1 MWKDKFYKI
10 IPFMGLHIHF
20 SGGSSPWFLMSESST
35 YVWAFAVLCWSCL
48 GESSFLP
55 FIFVGAT
62 LFSAR
67 RQFIV
72 KQIRGEETTGADKK
86 SGQQLYMPVTGAG
99 NQNAEGRRNREL
111 RALPLL
117 PTEVRLPHFCQDVA
131 CQRGILRQ
139 KGDYLFFLFFLF
151 FF

>member
-1 MWKDKFYKI
+1 MIRSGVKGIQVDGNAFLGKGWAER
-10 IPFMGLHIHF
+10 LH
-20 SGGSSPWFLMSESST
+20 
-35 YVWAFAVLCWSCL
+35 V
-48 GESSFLP
+48 LP
-55 FIFVGAT
+55 FIFVGTA

-139 KGDYLFFLFFLF
+139 KGDYLFFFSSSSSKRYKSYFTLFTKYQLSRTS
-151 FF
+151 

>member
-1 MWKDKFYKI
+1 MIRSGVKGIQVDRNAFLGKGWAER
-10 IPFMGLHIHF
+10 LH
-20 SGGSSPWFLMSESST
+20 
-35 YVWAFAVLCWSCL
+35 V
-48 GESSFLP
+48 LP

-72 KQIRGEETTGADKK
+72 KHRGEETTGADKK

-139 KGDYLFFLFFLF
+139 KGDYLFFFSSSSSKRYKSYFTLFTKYQLSRTS
-151 FF
+151 

>member
-1 MWKDKFYKI
+1 MIRSGVKGIQVDGNAFLGKGWAER
-10 IPFMGLHIHF
+10 LH
-20 SGGSSPWFLMSESST
+20 
-35 YVWAFAVLCWSCL
+35 V
-48 GESSFLP
+48 LP
-55 FIFVGAT
+55 FIFVGAA

-139 KGDYLFFLFFLF
+139 KGDYLFFFSSSSSKRYKSYFTLFTKYQLSRSS
-151 FF
+151 

>member
-1 MWKDKFYKI
+1 MIRSGVKGIQVDRNAFLGKGWAER
-10 IPFMGLHIHF
+10 LH
-20 SGGSSPWFLMSESST
+20 
-35 YVWAFAVLCWSCL
+35 V
-48 GESSFLP
+48 LP

-139 KGDYLFFLFFLF
+139 KGDYLFFFSSSSSKRYKSYFTLFTKYQLSRTS
-151 FF
+151 